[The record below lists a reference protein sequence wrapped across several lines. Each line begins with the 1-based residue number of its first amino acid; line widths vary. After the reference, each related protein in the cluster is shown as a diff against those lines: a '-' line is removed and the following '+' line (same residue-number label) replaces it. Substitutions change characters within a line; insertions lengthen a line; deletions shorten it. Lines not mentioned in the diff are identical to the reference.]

1 MKQQDQLVATGG
13 DEVRAYLSAQGMAEE
28 DITVHLTEARG
39 PAMTNFRFG
48 PEEAGRT
55 PRYTLV
61 FADGV
66 YRLTI
71 EPPA

>member
-1 MKQQDQLVATGG
+1 MEQQDQLVATGG
-13 DEVRAYLSAQGMAEE
+13 DEVRAYLSAQGMTEE
-28 DITVHLTEARG
+28 DIAVHLTEARG

-48 PEEAGRT
+48 PEEAGHVA
-55 PRYTLV
+55 RYTLV

>member
-1 MKQQDQLVATGG
+1 MEQQDQLVATGG
-13 DEVRAYLSAQGMAEE
+13 DEVRAYLSAQGMTEE
-28 DITVHLTEARG
+28 DIAVHLTEARG

-48 PEEAGRT
+48 PEAAG
-55 PRYTLV
+55 PAARYTLV